1 MDAHTYANETGQI
14 FRRKLEFDYLLKTMH
29 PFLMCFKET
38 IFRLKLWYIVTTY
51 TLKQYIW

>member
-1 MDAHTYANETGQI
+1 MYDKVYVKNSL
-14 FRRKLEFDYLLKTMH
+14 FEFDYLLKTMH